1 MASGSQPAPEAT
13 QVETENESPED
24 GEVEANNDEAPTGA
38 QVEAENESPED
49 GEVKAE
55 NDAPEDGEVEAENEA
70 PEDVEVEADND
81 EAPKGAQVEE
91 EEGAAD
97 EQVDMEVG
105 AGEDA
110 EASKPDGS
118 KGEESEAEGEP
129 VAEEASEAAEATPER
144 KGDSNPL
151 PFTPKKI
158 ESHLCMARTW
168 NSGQGGQ
175 CTRKQ
180 MKGDYCSGH
189 SGEGW
194 KVHGRVDGPIP
205 EKKLKE
211 FYKEQNKKRGVKK
224 EVQGASA
231 GERCPT
237 ASEATGSKN
246 GKRSV
251 EAISDEETT
260 AESDPKKRRTN
271 LKRTR
276 SAQAEIRS
284 KPQAAKKPRKVSNA
298 KAFKPRCTCGKP
310 IHSEKCKLY
319 RPTFLFG
326 KRPRGRVPVS
336 PKRAVPP
343 SSVQLSRTASDQVVK
358 ICQEIEQLPREERR
372 RAWKTQMLMYHPDKK
387 SDIPHLSEE
396 QMNEVFVEIKRR
408 YDFARRQPEDDR
420 VPPARQFW
428 GYGAR

>member
-1 MASGSQPAPEAT
+1 MSGSQPAPQDT
-13 QVETENESPED
+13 QVESENESLESGEVRDKEGPKSAQAEQEGLDARVEEKCPED
-24 GEVEANNDEAPTGA
+24 GEIEADKEAPEGA
-38 QVEAENESPED
+38 PVEAEED
-49 GEVKAE
+49 AK
-55 NDAPEDGEVEAENEA
+55 
-70 PEDVEVEADND
+70 VEAD
-81 EAPKGAQVEE
+81 EAAEEDVQEAVKDARVEE
-91 EEGAAD
+91 
-97 EQVDMEVG
+97 VDMEAG
-105 AGEDA
+105 AEER
-110 EASKPDGS
+110 EASEPEGS
-118 KGEESEAEGEP
+118 KGEASEAEG
-129 VAEEASEAAEATPER
+129 AEAAAEASEAAEATPER
-144 KGDSNPL
+144 KGDTNPL

-180 MKGDYCSGH
+180 VKGDYCSLH

-194 KVHGRVDGPIP
+194 KVHGRVDGSIP

-224 EVQGASA
+224 EAQGASP
-231 GERCPT
+231 GERCP
-237 ASEATGSKN
+237 AAEAKGSKN

-276 SAQAEIRS
+276 SAQPETRS
-284 KPQAAKKPRKVSNA
+284 KPQAAKKPPKVS

-319 RPTFLFG
+319 RPSFYFG

-343 SSVQLSRTASDQVVK
+343 SSVQLSRTASDQVLK
-358 ICQEIEQLPREERR
+358 ICQEIERLPREERR